1 MTAEPLLIG
10 TDVGTTNIKAVAFDR
25 SGRAVAR
32 ASSPTPTRYPK
43 PGWAHHDAEELWDSF
58 AKTLRRVTDR
68 LDDPRRVA
76 GIAVAS
82 FAEAAV
88 PLDAEGRPTHDII
101 AWFDGRSRHQAE
113 RLGRDFG
120 ADHLFALTGL
130 SLQPIFGLCKLLWL
144 KENEPYAF
152 ARTAS
157 WLNVADYMAFRLSGV
172 PATDYSLAS
181 RTLALDLH
189 RLEWAGGLL
198 EDLGVSPGLF
208 APLRQGGSLLGPVT
222 PETTE
227 ATGLPES
234 ARVAVGGHDHVC
246 GALAVGA
253 TETGTML
260 NSLGTAEA
268 IFLPLERPLTDPEV
282 GHQGY
287 TQGAHVAGQY
297 YVFGG
302 QYTSGAS
309 IEWFRD
315 ALGDEADYEVL
326 IAEAEEVPPGSLGA
340 FFLPHLRLANPPY
353 DDPASRGAF
362 IGLSTD
368 NTRGSLFRET
378 LGGGA
383 DYEALIDEAEGVP
396 PVSMGAFFL
405 PHLRLANPPY
415 DDPRSRGAFVGLST
429 DVGRGALFR
438 AVLEGLAFDS
448 RNSLEPLLGH
458 AGGEDLRAIYAIG
471 GGAQNRLLM
480 RIKATVFDR
489 EITVVGVEEATSL
502 GAAILGGIGAGI
514 YADVPAALGELRYAE
529 TLVEPV
535 SDEVPIYDA
544 AFRRVYRHIYP
555 ALREVHHQIH
565 GLNAER

>member
-1 MTAEPLLIG
+1 MGAEPLLIG
-10 TDVGTTNIKAVAFDR
+10 ADVGTTNIKVLAFDR
-25 SGRAVAR
+25 NGKAVAR

-43 PGWAHHDAEELWDSF
+43 PGRAHHDAEELWESF
-58 AKTLRRVTDR
+58 AKTLREVTSR
-68 LDDPRRVA
+68 LDDPGRVA
-76 GIAVAS
+76 GVAVAS

-88 PLDAEGRPTHDII
+88 PLDAEGQPTHDIV
-101 AWFDGRSRHQAE
+101 AWFDGRSRPQAE
-113 RLGRDFG
+113 RLGRDVG
-120 ADHLFALTGL
+120 QDRLFDLTGL

-144 KENEPYAF
+144 KENEPNAF
-152 ARTAS
+152 ARTAT

-189 RLEWAGGLL
+189 RLEWAEGLL
-198 EDLGVSPGLF
+198 DEVGVPPGLF
-208 APLRQGGSLLGPVT
+208 APLRQGGSPLGPVT
-222 PETTE
+222 PEAAE

-234 ARVAVGGHDHVC
+234 AGVAVGGHDHVC

-253 TETGTML
+253 TEPGTML

-282 GHQGY
+282 GRQGY
-287 TQGAHVAGQY
+287 AQGAHVAGQY

-309 IEWFRD
+309 VEWFRD
-315 ALGDEADYEVL
+315 A
-326 IAEAEEVPPGSLGA
+326 
-340 FFLPHLRLANPPY
+340 F
-353 DDPASRGAF
+353 
-362 IGLSTD
+362 
-368 NTRGSLFRET
+368 
-378 LGGGA
+378 GGGA
-383 DYEALIDEAEGVP
+383 DYDALIDEAEAVP
-396 PVSMGAFFL
+396 PGSMGAFFL

-429 DVGRGALFR
+429 DVGRAALFR

-458 AGGEDLRAIYAIG
+458 AGLDDLRTVYAIG

-480 RIKATVFDR
+480 RIKASVFDR

-502 GAAILGGIGAGI
+502 GAAILGGIGADV
-514 YADVPAALGELRYAE
+514 YADVPSALGELRYAE
-529 TLVEPV
+529 TPVEPV
-535 SDEVPIYDA
+535 AEEAALYDA
-544 AFRRVYRHIYP
+544 AFRRVYRRIYP
-555 ALREVHHQIH
+555 ALREVNHEIH
-565 GLNAER
+565 GLDADR